1 MASRSLRNRLG
12 ESTNIWP
19 GFVDAD
25 IIHMGYTGALGVS
38 SEGGFCIDG
47 SILYLIRYFNK

>member
-19 GFVDAD
+19 GFVDVLATLLNSYYLCVND
-25 IIHMGYTGALGVS
+25 IYGITNL
-38 SEGGFCIDG
+38 F
-47 SILYLIRYFNK
+47 K